1 MPAPD
6 AAAARLNLALALSYK
21 DKYEEAVNLLVP
33 AQRLAEV
40 AEGVTEK
47 VKVDIAK
54 LLVFCKARKEE

>member
-1 MPAPD
+1 
-6 AAAARLNLALALSYK
+6 
-21 DKYEEAVNLLVP
+21 
-33 AQRLAEV
+33 LAEV